1 MTEYTTTG
9 IQPTCLPQRAKHEGR
24 HAEAE
29 DSEHSLPAGSSI
41 PTFRVRK
48 LGCGLEL
55 ACEVAGITFGVDLVP
70 PEQLLGDVLTLEDL
84 A

>member
-1 MTEYTTTG
+1 MG
-9 IQPTCLPQRAKHEGR
+9 QLPSPPSCFARCGEGR